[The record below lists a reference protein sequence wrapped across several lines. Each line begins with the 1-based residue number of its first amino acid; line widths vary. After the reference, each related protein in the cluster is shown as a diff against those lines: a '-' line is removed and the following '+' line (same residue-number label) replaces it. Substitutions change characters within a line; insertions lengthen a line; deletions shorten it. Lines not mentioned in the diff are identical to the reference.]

1 MSFFGVD
8 IFRFLRISMIIT
20 WRTWAG
26 WLADPPERSLA
37 NMSTATTAAKG
48 YIASMI
54 FREPSGLA
62 FS

>member
-8 IFRFLRISMIIT
+8 IPRSSRIAVIIT

-26 WLADPPERSLA
+26 WLADPPERRLA

-48 YIASMI
+48 YIASII

-62 FS
+62 FN